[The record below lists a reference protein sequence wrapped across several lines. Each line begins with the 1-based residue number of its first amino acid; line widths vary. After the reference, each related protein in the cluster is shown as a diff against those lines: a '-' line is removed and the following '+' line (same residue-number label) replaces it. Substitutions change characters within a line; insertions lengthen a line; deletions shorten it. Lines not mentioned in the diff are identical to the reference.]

1 MLSPHDKL
9 KNASFLGAFLFIRL
23 KKPMT
28 IITKADKKV
37 GTWGRGDVGTWGRGD
52 VGCGVWGRGDVG
64 CGVWGRGDVGTWGI

>member
-1 MLSPHDKL
+1 LLSPHDKL

-37 GTWGRGDVGTWGRGD
+37 GKWGSGEVGKWGSGVWGVGTWGRGDVGTWGRGAFS
-52 VGCGVWGRGDVG
+52 
-64 CGVWGRGDVGTWGI
+64 